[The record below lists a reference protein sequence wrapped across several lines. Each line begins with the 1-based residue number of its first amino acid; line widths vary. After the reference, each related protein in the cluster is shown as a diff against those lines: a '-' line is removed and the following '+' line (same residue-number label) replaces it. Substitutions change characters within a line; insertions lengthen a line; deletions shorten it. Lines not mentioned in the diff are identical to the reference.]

1 MFDPF
6 IYFVKE
12 KEVRRKNTSPLSFI
26 SCDAPRVCHAILLS
40 CAAQV
45 YSERERFCIAPVTQR
60 QMCGGSERKSKRKRA
75 ECSVVGP
82 FFLAL
87 LLDKVLKT
95 KEQKFYTFSCL
106 SDWGIA
112 LGNQD
117 SRGRPMGIDLELKRC
132 GLA

>member
-6 IYFVKE
+6 IYLVKE
-12 KEVRRKNTSPLSFI
+12 KEVRIKNRSPSLSI
-26 SCDAPRVCHAILLS
+26 SCDAQRVCHAILLS
-40 CAAQV
+40 CATRV
-45 YSERERFCIAPVTQR
+45 YSERERVCIAPVTQR
-60 QMCGGSERKSKRKRA
+60 QMCGGSERKSERKRA

-82 FFLAL
+82 FFLTL

-95 KEQKFYTFSCL
+95 KEQKLYTFSCL

-117 SRGRPMGIDLELKRC
+117 SRGRPLGIDLD
-132 GLA
+132 